1 MCLKCLA
8 FTLLPLIFFHYRPN
22 NSYVDIVKVMGRG
35 LLLEDE
41 TCENYDY
48 PCFWGVCV
56 CACVCVCAH
65 TSASMC
71 VCMRVLNISYAK
83 RSRRVTG
90 MNKTQFHFPGVN
102 NLVKLETD
110 TKVTIFQK
118 LLTQLPEGSGRLV
131 EVDDMDQV
139 G

>member
-56 CACVCVCAH
+56 CVRVCTCLWSVRWEACHMYVSSLACQPMGTH
-65 TSASMC
+65 
-71 VCMRVLNISYAK
+71 RL
-83 RSRRVTG
+83 
-90 MNKTQFHFPGVN
+90 KTQ
-102 NLVKLETD
+102 
-110 TKVTIFQK
+110 
-118 LLTQLPEGSGRLV
+118 
-131 EVDDMDQV
+131 
-139 G
+139 

>member
-1 MCLKCLA
+1 
-8 FTLLPLIFFHYRPN
+8 
-22 NSYVDIVKVMGRG
+22 
-35 LLLEDE
+35 
-41 TCENYDY
+41 
-48 PCFWGVCV
+48 
-56 CACVCVCAH
+56 
-65 TSASMC
+65 
-71 VCMRVLNISYAK
+71 
-83 RSRRVTG
+83 